1 MHRPITQNIT
11 AFYSG
16 VWYSKISGRLL
27 HIGNTTILFDEV
39 HNLYIVRP
47 REETAMSLYHKKY
60 PKRRYTSNWK
70 KAEPPP
76 ELVKKIKNK
85 HKRNPKQVAV
95 AIIIDILGFIFI
107 FLAVDLGNTGP
118 YIEDSIIGQLFPG
131 IFGVYFSGHMDQLAS
146 QQAVYI
152 IGLFGVVP
160 VGLLM
165 ALSSTVSITSKP
177 WRVKREIDKWKRE
190 QAEAERRARPDNQL
204 W

>member
-1 MHRPITQNIT
+1 
-11 AFYSG
+11 
-16 VWYSKISGRLL
+16 
-27 HIGNTTILFDEV
+27 
-39 HNLYIVRP
+39 
-47 REETAMSLYHKKY
+47 MSLYHKKY
-60 PKRRYTSNWK
+60 PKRYYARDWK

-85 HKRNPKQVAV
+85 HKRNPKQAAV
-95 AIIIDILGFIFI
+95 AIIIDILGSIFM
-107 FLAVDLGNTGP
+107 FLVVDLGNTGP

-160 VGLLM
+160 VGMLM
-165 ALSSTVSITSKP
+165 ALSTVYLTSKP
-177 WRVKREIDKWKRE
+177 WRVKREIDEWKRG
-190 QAEAERRARPDNQL
+190 QAEVERMANPNNKL